1 MPPLKRRKVLIV
13 EDNPDG
19 RESLRMLVE
28 LWGCQ
33 TDVAQDGREGLR
45 KALAWK
51 PDVAILD
58 VGLPYMDGYLLAK
71 AVRKSFG
78 SNILLIALTAY
89 SEREKALAA
98 GFDEHISKPADLD
111 RLMRLVAC

>member
-1 MPPLKRRKVLIV
+1 MPQQQRRRVLVV

-19 RESLRMLVE
+19 RESLRILLE

-33 TDVAQDGREGLR
+33 VDVAQDGLEGLR
-45 KALAWK
+45 KVLAWK

-58 VGLPYMDGYLLAK
+58 VGLPYIDGYRIART
-71 AVRKSFG
+71 VRQSG
-78 SNILLIALTAY
+78 SHILLIALTAY
-89 SEREKALAA
+89 SERDNALAA